1 MTEIILGAANF
12 GKNYGVASKGQLLT
26 REESRLMINWAQKNG
41 INHFDTA
48 LAYGESNTIL
58 ADFLDYSKEPII
70 DTKLDE
76 RSCQSSKLIVDTATA
91 MRQKI
96 GVSELSVL
104 YLHDEELLKSSLAPQ
119 ISIGLKQV
127 LSRGI
132 AKKIGVSVYSES
144 SVFDCKTALP
154 ELSVFQVPENIC
166 DRRLIASPGIQKLSE
181 EGNHFILRSIFLQG
195 LLMMGP
201 ATIPAPLKAAEKSIE
216 NLIHFSRSNSLTVL
230 DVCLAYAKSI
240 SWASG
245 IVLGAASLSQL
256 REILE
261 SSAFLPSGWANA
273 ISKLPP
279 EIVDPR
285 RWSL

>member
-1 MTEIILGAANF
+1 
-12 GKNYGVASKGQLLT
+12 
-26 REESRLMINWAQKNG
+26 
-41 INHFDTA
+41 
-48 LAYGESNTIL
+48 
-58 ADFLDYSKEPII
+58 
-70 DTKLDE
+70 
-76 RSCQSSKLIVDTATA
+76 
-91 MRQKI
+91 
-96 GVSELSVL
+96 
-104 YLHDEELLKSSLAPQ
+104 
-119 ISIGLKQV
+119 
-127 LSRGI
+127 
-132 AKKIGVSVYSES
+132 
-144 SVFDCKTALP
+144 
-154 ELSVFQVPENIC
+154 
-166 DRRLIASPGIQKLSE
+166 
-181 EGNHFILRSIFLQG
+181 
-195 LLMMGP
+195 MMGP